1 MEIHVKLYSIRR
13 EKLPPEARGQTV
25 LQLEDGATLS
35 DILEEFGISR
45 RVVIGVNGEHEPNR
59 SRQLL
64 DQDEIKIFSSVSGG

>member
-1 MEIHVKLYSIRR
+1 MEIHVKLYSILR